1 LETKIST
8 NEELVHR
15 KIAESGDEGISQQE
29 LARKL
34 GISTRELATTV
45 KKLINKKMIIKKA
58 VKENGKP
65 VIKLFAVRRI
75 EEQQIYVNLG
85 SIEDIPCF
93 TCKLLFKC
101 DNGAHV
107 TPSSCTKLSNWIL
120 SSVA

>member
-45 KKLINKKMIIKKA
+45 KKLINKK
-58 VKENGKP
+58 
-65 VIKLFAVRRI
+65 
-75 EEQQIYVNLG
+75 
-85 SIEDIPCF
+85 
-93 TCKLLFKC
+93 
-101 DNGAHV
+101 
-107 TPSSCTKLSNWIL
+107 
-120 SSVA
+120 